1 MNDEG
6 GDQNVNPV
14 LARWLSDSS
23 QDFNDAY
30 ALTELIKWVWRS
42 RVRKGEPITLYFPS
56 PRMRRLFEDGLL
68 S

>member
-1 MNDEG
+1 VGFFFVFQEYPVDDFVNDEG

-30 ALTELIKWVWRS
+30 ALTELIQ
-42 RVRKGEPITLYFPS
+42 
-56 PRMRRLFEDGLL
+56 
-68 S
+68 